1 MKGQNIMAEFGEI
14 LKELRKQ
21 RKLSQES
28 LATALGVS
36 KSIIGLYENGK
47 RTPSRQTLE
56 AIADYFNVDID
67 YLLGR
72 EKGSVYYMDPEVANI
87 ANELKDRPDLRVLL
101 DASRDL
107 DKTDMFELI
116 DIINKIKGGK
126 WKE

>member
-1 MKGQNIMAEFGEI
+1 MKGHNIMAEFGGI

>member
-1 MKGQNIMAEFGEI
+1 MKGHNIMAEFGEI

>member
-1 MKGQNIMAEFGEI
+1 MAEFGEI

>member
-1 MKGQNIMAEFGEI
+1 MAEFGEI

-72 EKGSVYYMDPEVANI
+72 EKGSVYYMDPEVANM